1 MKDERP
7 RLAQQVDSLFAGG
20 GTALYDA
27 IDSAYQHLAGAQNP
41 EAKIQAVVV
50 LTDGEDTQSQ
60 MKLSELM
67 ERIKYNGENRAI
79 HVFTIAYGREAR
91 KDILQQIA
99 DATQAKFYEGTPQ
112 NIVEVFR
119 DISTFF

>member
-1 MKDERP
+1 
-7 RLAQQVDSLFAGG
+7 
-20 GTALYDA
+20 
-27 IDSAYQHLAGAQNP
+27 
-41 EAKIQAVVV
+41 
-50 LTDGEDTQSQ
+50 
-60 MKLSELM
+60 MKLNELM
-67 ERIKYNGENRAI
+67 ERIKYNGETRAI
-79 HVFTIAYGREAR
+79 HVFTIAYGRDAK